1 VKRLWSLVLLVPL
14 ACSGAMRA
22 QRPPTT
28 AEIARILGIRIWQ
41 VRKPWRLHRIWDI
54 QMIPASSVKPQGNP
68 GSKLTQ
74 KTYMLAFRD
83 FDQSTGNAKVLFTLP
98 QQAKSYSS
106 GDFDLTGDLPA
117 DDQLNIEYFSRP
129 RYAKDGTQCVIG
141 QVTDAMNGQIRYIA
155 LVLASNMPQIDPV
168 R

>member
-1 VKRLWSLVLLVPL
+1 
-14 ACSGAMRA
+14 
-22 QRPPTT
+22 
-28 AEIARILGIRIWQ
+28 
-41 VRKPWRLHRIWDI
+41 
-54 QMIPASSVKPQGNP
+54 MIPASSVKPQGNP

-129 RYAKDGTQCVIG
+129 RYAKDGTQSVIG